1 MLALQHLCLSCGHG
15 YVLSS
20 HHDGHL
26 PERGWKVMSV
36 WCPRLEADLG
46 HPCSSTSSSFPVLGT
61 GQVEAVLT
69 ACLCTADGSSLLPQT
84 KQCWKEQSSPHQRWA
99 QGLCGQP
106 HFSRQGAGCGHCCL
120 TLRRAAWQMRLVC
133 YGGTLSWS
141 RLEGPR
147 WLSLG
152 PGKASASLCRHQ
164 APVPFRSSPSALPAG
179 LRAGQH

>member
-15 YVLSS
+15 YVLSF

-69 ACLCTADGSSLLPQT
+69 ACLCAADGSSLPTTDKAALERAKQPPSVMGSGPPRPAPLLWAGHRVWALLP
-84 KQCWKEQSSPHQRWA
+84 H
-99 QGLCGQP
+99 
-106 HFSRQGAGCGHCCL
+106 
-120 TLRRAAWQMRLVC
+120 TLRSGQADKARLLWWAYVLEPAGRAAI
-133 YGGTLSWS
+133 TFS
-141 RLEGPR
+141 GPR
-147 WLSLG
+147 
-152 PGKASASLCRHQ
+152 
-164 APVPFRSSPSALPAG
+164 
-179 LRAGQH
+179 